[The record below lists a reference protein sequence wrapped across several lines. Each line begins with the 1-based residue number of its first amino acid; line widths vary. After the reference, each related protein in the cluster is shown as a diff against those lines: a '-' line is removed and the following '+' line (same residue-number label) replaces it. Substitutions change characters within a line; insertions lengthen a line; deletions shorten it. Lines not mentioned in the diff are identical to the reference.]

1 MAGEGSG
8 GTSNK
13 VSGGTFNGPV
23 VQARDLVQPTFVTSQ
38 APAAPVALDQL
49 PPLASGFT
57 GREAELAQVAGL
69 LDPAGDAGAVVVSA
83 VAGLAGVGK
92 TALAV
97 QAAHAARS
105 SGWFPGGVLFIDLHG
120 YDEVPVQP
128 GQALDALLRA
138 LGIAGEHIPEETE
151 ARAALYRSA
160 LAQIKDSVLI
170 VADNASTEAQVRLL
184 VPGSG
189 PHRVVITSRHTL
201 AGLGARLLDVTVLDQ
216 AVAEALLDKVVREA
230 RPGDDRISGDQAAAG
245 RLAGVC
251 GGLPLA
257 LQLTA
262 ALLVADPVLTAAELA
277 GRMADEVR
285 RLEALRYDDGT
296 GVSVPS
302 VAATFELSYRQ
313 LDEDAALL
321 FRLIPTDPGPD
332 VSTWGAAE
340 LAGWSVDRARAVI
353 GRLVRAHLVE
363 LAGRPGRWRMHDLLR
378 LFARQLPEASPGERD
393 QAVGRV
399 LTWYLKHA
407 DAADQHLRA
416 LAGLPVPT
424 EFTGRND
431 ALAWLDDNRPNLVAA
446 VTLAAGTGRTQ
457 EAMVLPLY
465 LSEYLE
471 WRWLLDDWLAVLA
484 VSRGSGRRLNDKGGE
499 AAALANLGRALQG
512 VRRFE
517 EAISACQDAAAIC
530 RETGDQRGEA
540 LALANLGLALQGVRR
555 FEEAISACQDA
566 AAICRETGDRHRE
579 GATLIGLGAALQEVR
594 RFEEAISACRDAAAI
609 CRETGDRHREG
620 MALNNLGAA
629 QLGVE
634 RFEEAISACQD
645 AAATFRETGDRHRE
659 GMALNNL
666 GAAQLGVRR
675 FEEAI
680 SACQDAAAIC
690 RETGDR
696 HGEALALANLGLALQ
711 GVGRF
716 EEAIS
721 ACQDAAAICR
731 ETGDRHSEGLALANL
746 GLGLRAVERFEE
758 AISACQDAAVIYR
771 EAGDRHREGAALIG
785 LGLALQGVERF
796 EEAISACRDAAVIFR
811 EAGDRHR
818 EGAALIG
825 LGAAQLEV
833 ERFEEAISACRDAAV
848 IFREA
853 GDRHREGAALAIL
866 GTALRKVKQF
876 EEAIDCCQ
884 QDIAICKETGDLYGE
899 SGTLDN
905 LAGIY
910 REMGQSSR
918 AATYW
923 RAAAAAMRI
932 VGDHEEA
939 ARLEQLAAN
948 ARTRRRWW
956 RASRSAA
963 I

>member
-629 QLGVE
+629 QLGV
-634 RFEEAISACQD
+634 
-645 AAATFRETGDRHRE
+645 
-659 GMALNNL
+659 
-666 GAAQLGVRR
+666 RR